1 MKQKYV
7 STLLGLLFFSA
18 LCWLPAETFAAGEVL
33 KSAGCKTQYFL
44 LKDLSEAYKK
54 DSGHKVQ
61 LGKTGNKKAVYLL
74 LDDKIDFAFTCKPI
88 DKLSKKLQL
97 DQKTVSNWKS
107 IPIAKDPIIIVLNRK
122 NGIGNI
128 THEQL
133 IDIFE
138 GKITNWKEVGGND
151 LPVKTAYMNPELESG
166 VTLLFKEFLAEH
178 QGILH
183 SEAKI
188 GDGPSMLGHYVS
200 VTPGGVTFMGF
211 NSYREKYGDILS
223 LEGVAPTRE
232 NILNGTYELSATY
245 YLTLSGSE
253 NESVKNFVEYI
264 RSPEGQK
271 AIEVNFIPITE

>member
-1 MKQKYV
+1 MKHKCV

-18 LCWLPAETFAAGEVL
+18 FCWMPTATFAAGEVL

-54 DSGHKVQ
+54 DSGQKIQ

-88 DKLSKKLQL
+88 DKLSEKLNL
-97 DQKTVSNWKS
+97 DQTAVSNWES
-107 IPIAKDPIIIVLNRK
+107 VPIAKDPIVIVSNSK

-133 IDIFE
+133 IYIFE

-151 LPVKTAYMNPELESG
+151 MPVKTAYMNPELESG

-178 QGILH
+178 KGALY

-188 GDGPSMLGHYVS
+188 GEGPSMLGNYVS
-200 VTPGGVTFMGF
+200 VTPGAVTFMGF
-211 NSYREKYGDILS
+211 TSYKEKYGDILS
-223 LEGVAPTRE
+223 LEGVAPTRD

-245 YLTLSGSE
+245 YLTFSSRD
-253 NESVKNFVEYI
+253 NEAVNSFVEYS
-264 RSPEGQK
+264 RSEKGRE
-271 AIEVNFIPITE
+271 AIKDHFVPITE

>member
-1 MKQKYV
+1 MKMKYV
-7 STLLGLLFFSA
+7 LSLLVLFFSVFC
-18 LCWLPAETFAAGEVL
+18 LLPGTYAVAEVL
-33 KSAGCKTQYFL
+33 KSAGCKTEYYL
-44 LKDLSEAYKK
+44 LKDLSDSYKK

-61 LGKTGNKKAVYLL
+61 LGKTGNKKAVNLL
-74 LDDKIDFAFTCKPI
+74 LEGKIDFAFTCKPI

-97 DQKTVSNWKS
+97 DQTAVSNWKS
-107 IPIAKDPIIIVLNRK
+107 IPIAKDPIVIVSNRK

-128 THEQL
+128 THKQL

-138 GKITNWKEVGGND
+138 GKIANWKEVGGND

-166 VTLLFKEFLAEH
+166 VTLLFNEFLAEH
-178 QGILH
+178 KGVLH

-188 GDGPSMLGHYVS
+188 GDGPSMLGNYVS

-253 NESVKNFVEYI
+253 NENVNNFVEYS
-264 RSPEGQK
+264 RAPEGQK
-271 AIEVNFIPITE
+271 AIEVNFIPINE